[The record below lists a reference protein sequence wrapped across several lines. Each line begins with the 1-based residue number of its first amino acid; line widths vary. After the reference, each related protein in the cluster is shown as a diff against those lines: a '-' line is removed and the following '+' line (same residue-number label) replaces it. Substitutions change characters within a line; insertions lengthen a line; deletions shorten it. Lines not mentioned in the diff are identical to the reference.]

1 MRAGALIA
9 LGLLAGACGRDAG
22 TPVYKRA
29 DAPTEERVE
38 DLLERMTTEEK
49 VGQLCCLTGWEMYE
63 KRDDGTVAASAAFGE
78 RMRKCPPG
86 AFWATLRADP
96 WTRKTIETG
105 LDAGQSAEALNA
117 LQRRLERA
125 LTGRGFA
132 LERRR
137 FAPHVTLAR
146 RVPELAGRPA
156 LFGTPAVER
165 VAALDLMLSELG
177 GGPPRYTIIAR
188 TALN

>member
-1 MRAGALIA
+1 MRLFIAINFSEGALATLTGAREALRRAAAGRGSYTPEANLHLTLAVLGEVEPPRAALAAQAMDAAAGAPFQLVFDRAGRFRRPEGDIWW
-9 LGLLAGACGRDAG
+9 AGG
-22 TPVYKRA
+22 PEN
-29 DAPTEERVE
+29 P
-38 DLLERMTTEEK
+38 
-49 VGQLCCLTGWEMYE
+49 
-63 KRDDGTVAASAAFGE
+63 
-78 RMRKCPPG
+78 
-86 AFWATLRADP
+86 
-96 WTRKTIETG
+96 
-105 LDAGQSAEALNA
+105 ALNA